1 MNLPRPHQIALL
13 GATALIGFA
22 LAAAPARADMK
33 EDPTPPPASD
43 KKKDDKKADEKKT
56 TTDPKAT
63 TPSTGQPK
71 QGKQSG
77 QQFLDGYKVA
87 YGLIKSEKYEAG
99 IAAMLALGQD
109 NHPDVATSIGF
120 AWRKLGSYD
129 KAKFWYDKALAA
141 DAKHVVTLS
150 YYGMWHAEQG
160 NALKAQDYLQKI
172 AMLCGN
178 NTCEP
183 YKNLKGVIDG
193 KFTY

>member
-22 LAAAPARADMK
+22 LAARPALSDMK
-33 EDPTPPPASD
+33 ETPTPPASD
-43 KKKDDKKADEKKT
+43 KKADDKKKADEKKT
-56 TTDPKAT
+56 TTDPKAPGT
-63 TPSTGQPK
+63 EQIKP
-71 QGKQSG
+71 GKQSG
-77 QQFLDGYKVA
+77 QQFLEGYKVA
-87 YGLIKSEKYEAG
+87 YGLIKSEKYEDG

>member
-1 MNLPRPHQIALL
+1 MTLPRPHQIALL

-22 LAAAPARADMK
+22 LAAAPALADMK
-33 EDPTPPPASD
+33 ETPTPPASD
-43 KKKDDKKADEKKT
+43 KKTDDKKKDEKKT
-56 TTDPKAT
+56 TTDPKAPDT
-63 TPSTGQPK
+63 TQQK
-71 QGKQSG
+71 QGKQSSN
-77 QQFLDGYKVA
+77 QFLDGYKVA
-87 YGLIKSEKYEAG
+87 YGLIKSEKYEDG

-120 AWRKLGSYD
+120 AWRKLGNYD

>member
-1 MNLPRPHQIALL
+1 MTFPRAHQIALL

-22 LAAAPARADMK
+22 LAAAPALADMK
-33 EDPTPPPASD
+33 EDPTPPASD

-71 QGKQSG
+71 QDKQSG

-87 YGLIKSEKYEAG
+87 YDFIKSEKYEAG
-99 IAAMLALGQD
+99 IAGMLALHQD

-120 AWRKLGSYD
+120 AWRKLGDYD
-129 KAKFWYDKALAA
+129 KAKLWYDRALTA
-141 DAKHVVTLS
+141 DPKHVVTLS
-150 YYGMWHAEQG
+150 YYGMWPAEQG
-160 NALKAQDYLQKI
+160 NVLKAEAYLQKI
-172 AMLCGN
+172 ALLCGN